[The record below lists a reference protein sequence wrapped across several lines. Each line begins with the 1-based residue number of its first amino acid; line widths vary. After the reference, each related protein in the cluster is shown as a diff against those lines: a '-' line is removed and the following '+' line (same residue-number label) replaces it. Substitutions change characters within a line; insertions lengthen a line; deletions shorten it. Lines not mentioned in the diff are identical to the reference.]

1 VTLVTLRLCDLTTSR
16 PHDHATLLIQKR
28 RLSMSWSFKIAQIAG
43 IPIKLH
49 MTFFIIILLGAWQW
63 AGRSDDAVT
72 GAIFGAALMVALFG
86 CVVLHELGHSLTAR
100 VYGIQ
105 TREILLL
112 PLGGVAQL
120 SKNPEQPRHELLIA
134 LAGPLVNVVI
144 ALVLILI
151 GLTPQINLF
160 AYVMDGRGLSEILN
174 NDLSLN
180 NFLLWLLSANVSL
193 VLFNLV
199 PAFPL
204 DGGRVLRALLAMG
217 LGYPRATRIASAIG
231 QLLAIGFGLLGLFN
245 GNLLLVLVAVF
256 IFVGATQE
264 TAVAESKVVLTTRR
278 LGDAYN
284 RHVITLQNGDRLS
297 RVVDYLL
304 TSYQPDFAVLFGK
317 KLLGIVT
324 REDVMRALAS
334 QPADLYVSEI
344 MKREVVNLDA
354 NLNLDEARE
363 QLGEQGA
370 RVAAVYDGE
379 NFLGL
384 ISMEDI
390 QEAFSVL
397 MFNQRHIELKQTAA

>member
-1 VTLVTLRLCDLTTSR
+1 
-16 PHDHATLLIQKR
+16 
-28 RLSMSWSFKIAQIAG
+28 MGWSFKIAQVAG
-43 IPIKLH
+43 IPIRLH
-49 MTFFIIILLGAWQW
+49 ITFFIIILLGAWQW
-63 AGRSDDAVT
+63 ADRT
-72 GAIFGAALMVALFG
+72 GDPVGGAFFGAALMLALFL
-86 CVVLHELGHSLTAR
+86 CVTLHELGHSLTAR
-100 VYGIQ
+100 AFGIE

-120 SKNPEQPRHELLIA
+120 SKNPEQPRQELWIA
-134 LAGPLVNVVI
+134 LAGPLVNVAI
-144 ALVLILI
+144 ALILILI
-151 GLTPQINLF
+151 GLTPQVNLF
-160 AYVMDGRGLSEILN
+160 AYLLDGRGLSEILSN
-174 NDLSLN
+174 EQSLS

-193 VLFNLV
+193 VLFNLI

-204 DGGRVLRALLAMG
+204 DGGRVLRALLAMW
-217 LGYPRATRIASAIG
+217 LGFPQATRIASTIG
-231 QLLAIGFGLLGLFN
+231 QVVAIGFGIFGLLS
-245 GNLLLVLVAVF
+245 GNLLLALVAVF

-317 KLLGIVT
+317 KLLGVVT
-324 REDVMRALAS
+324 RDDVMQALAT
-334 QPADLYVSEI
+334 QPHDLYVSEV
-344 MKREVVNLDA
+344 MRREVLKLDA
-354 NLNLDEARE
+354 NLTLDAARD
-363 QLGEQGA
+363 QMSEQGV

-384 ISMEDI
+384 ISIEDI

-397 MFNQRHIELKQTAA
+397 MFNQRHLELKKAAT

>member
-1 VTLVTLRLCDLTTSR
+1 
-16 PHDHATLLIQKR
+16 
-28 RLSMSWSFKIAQIAG
+28 MGWSFTIARVAG

-49 MTFFIIILLGAWQW
+49 ITFFIIILLGAWQW
-63 AGRSDDAVT
+63 AGRSADPVA
-72 GAIFGAALMVALFG
+72 GSFFGAALMLALFL
-86 CVVLHELGHSLTAR
+86 CVTLHELGHSLVAR
-100 VYGIQ
+100 AFGIQ

-120 SKNPEQPRHELLIA
+120 SKNPDQPAHELWIA

-144 ALVLILI
+144 AGILIVI
-151 GLTPQINLF
+151 GLTPQVDLF
-160 AYVMDGRGLSEILN
+160 AYLLDGRGLSEILG
-174 NDLSLN
+174 NDITLS
-180 NFLLWLLSANVSL
+180 NFLLWLLSANISL
-193 VLFNLV
+193 VIFNLI

-204 DGGRVLRALLAMG
+204 DGGRVLRALLAMQ
-217 LGYPRATRIASAIG
+217 LGFPRATRIASAIG
-231 QLLAIGFGLLGLFN
+231 QFVAIGFGLFGLLS
-245 GNLLLVLVAVF
+245 GNLLLALVAVF
-256 IFVGATQE
+256 VFVGATQE

-284 RHVITLQNGDRLS
+284 RHVLTLQNGDRLS

-324 REDVMRALAS
+324 RDDVMQALAS
-334 QPADLYVSEI
+334 QPYDLYVSEV
-344 MKREVVNLDA
+344 MRREVVKLDA
-354 NLNLDEARE
+354 NLTLDDARD
-363 QLGEQGA
+363 QMSEQGV

-397 MFNQRHIELKQTAA
+397 MFNQRHVELQKAAA

>member
-1 VTLVTLRLCDLTTSR
+1 
-16 PHDHATLLIQKR
+16 
-28 RLSMSWSFKIAQIAG
+28 MNWSVKIAQIAG

-49 MTFFIIILLGAWQW
+49 MTFFIIVLLGAWQW
-63 AGRSDDAVT
+63 AGRSADPVA
-72 GAIFGAALMVALFG
+72 GALFGATLIVALFA
-86 CVVLHELGHSLTAR
+86 CVVLHELGHSLMAR
-100 VYGIQ
+100 RFGIE

-120 SKNPEQPRHELLIA
+120 NKNPEQPRHELLIA

-144 ALVLILI
+144 VLLLVII
-151 GLTPQINLF
+151 GLTPQVNLF
-160 AYVMDGRGLSEILN
+160 TYLLDGRGLSEILGTE
-174 NDLSLN
+174 LSLN
-180 NFLLWLLSANVSL
+180 NLLLWLLSANMSL
-193 VLFNLV
+193 VLFNLI

-217 LGYPRATRIASAIG
+217 LGFPRATRIAAAIG
-231 QLLAIGFGLLGLFN
+231 QLVAIGLGIFGLFS
-245 GNLLLVLVAVF
+245 GNFLLVLVAIF

-284 RHVITLQNGDRLS
+284 RHVLTLQNGDRLS

-304 TSYQPDFAVLFGK
+304 TSYQPDFAVMFGK

-324 REDVMRALAS
+324 REQVMQALAA
-334 QPADLYVSEI
+334 QPEDLYVSEI
-344 MKREVVNLDA
+344 MTREFVKLDA

-363 QLGEQGA
+363 QLGTHGA
-370 RVAAVYDGE
+370 RVAAVYAGE
-379 NFLGL
+379 DFLGL
-384 ISMEDI
+384 ISIEDI

-397 MFNQRHIELKQTAA
+397 MFNQRHVELKQAIV

>member
-1 VTLVTLRLCDLTTSR
+1 
-16 PHDHATLLIQKR
+16 
-28 RLSMSWSFKIAQIAG
+28 MGWSFRIAQIAG

-49 MTFFIIILLGAWQW
+49 VTFFIIILLGAWQW
-63 AGRSDDAVT
+63 AGRTEDAIG
-72 GAIFGAALMVALFG
+72 GALFGAALMLALFL
-86 CVVLHELGHSLTAR
+86 CVTLHELGHSLVAR
-100 VYGIQ
+100 AFGIQ

-120 SKNPEQPRHELLIA
+120 SQNPDQPRQELWIA

-144 ALVLILI
+144 ALILIVI
-151 GLTPQINLF
+151 GLTPQVDLF
-160 AYVMDGRGLSEILN
+160 AYLLDGRGLSEILS
-174 NDLSLN
+174 NDISLT
-180 NFLLWLLSANVSL
+180 NFLLWLLSANISL

-217 LGYPRATRIASAIG
+217 LGFPRATRIASAIG
-231 QLLAIGFGLLGLFN
+231 QLIAIGFGIFGLLS
-245 GNLLLVLVAVF
+245 GNLLLALVAVF

-284 RHVITLQNGDRLS
+284 RHVITLQNGDRIS

-334 QPADLYVSEI
+334 QPYDLYVSEV
-344 MKREVVNLDA
+344 MVRDVVKLDA
-354 NLNLDEARE
+354 NLTLDEARDQMAE
-363 QLGEQGA
+363 RSV

-379 NFLGL
+379 DFLGL
-384 ISMEDI
+384 ISREDI

-397 MFNQRHIELKQTAA
+397 MFNQRHVELKQAAAA

>member
-1 VTLVTLRLCDLTTSR
+1 
-16 PHDHATLLIQKR
+16 
-28 RLSMSWSFKIAQIAG
+28 MGWSFTIARVAG

-49 MTFFIIILLGAWQW
+49 ITFFIIILLGAWQW
-63 AGRSDDAVT
+63 SGRSADPVA
-72 GAIFGAALMVALFG
+72 GSLFGAALMLALFL
-86 CVVLHELGHSLTAR
+86 CVTLHELGHSLVAR
-100 VYGIQ
+100 AFGIQ

-120 SKNPEQPRHELLIA
+120 SKNPDQPAHELWIA

-144 ALVLILI
+144 ASLLIVI
-151 GLTPQINLF
+151 GLTPQVDLF
-160 AYVMDGRGLSEILN
+160 AYLLDGRGLSEILGS
-174 NDLSLN
+174 DITLS
-180 NFLLWLLSANVSL
+180 NFLLWLLSANISL
-193 VLFNLV
+193 VIFNLI

-204 DGGRVLRALLAMG
+204 DGGRVLRALLAMQ
-217 LGYPRATRIASAIG
+217 LGFPRATRIASAIG
-231 QLLAIGFGLLGLFN
+231 QFGAIGFGIFGLLS
-245 GNLLLVLVAVF
+245 GNLLLALVAVF

-284 RHVITLQNGDRLS
+284 RHVLTLQNGDRLS

-324 REDVMRALAS
+324 RDDVLQALAS
-334 QPADLYVSEI
+334 QPQDLYVSEV
-344 MKREVVNLDA
+344 MRREVVKLDA
-354 NLNLDEARE
+354 NLTLDDARD
-363 QLGEQGA
+363 QMSEQGV

-397 MFNQRHIELKQTAA
+397 MFNQRHVELQRVAA

>member
-1 VTLVTLRLCDLTTSR
+1 
-16 PHDHATLLIQKR
+16 
-28 RLSMSWSFKIAQIAG
+28 MSWSFRIAQIAG

-49 MTFFIIILLGAWQW
+49 ITFFIIILLGAWQW
-63 AGRSDDAVT
+63 AGRSEDAIA
-72 GAIFGAALMVALFG
+72 GSLFGAALMLALFL
-86 CVVLHELGHSLTAR
+86 CVTLHELGHSLMAR
-100 VYGIQ
+100 YFGIQ

-120 SKNPEQPRHELLIA
+120 NKNPDQPGHELWIA
-134 LAGPLVNVVI
+134 LAGPIVNVII
-144 ALVLILI
+144 AFVLIVI
-151 GLTPQINLF
+151 GLTPQIDLF
-160 AYVMDGRGLSEILN
+160 AYVLDGQGLTNILSS
-174 NDLSLN
+174 DITLN
-180 NFLLWLLSANVSL
+180 NFLLWLLSANISL
-193 VLFNLV
+193 VLFNMI

-217 LGYPRATRIASAIG
+217 LGFPRATRVASAIG
-231 QLLAIGFGLLGLFN
+231 QFVAIGLGIFGLLT
-245 GNLLLVLVAVF
+245 GNLILALVAVF

-297 RVVDYLL
+297 RVVDYIL

-324 REDVMRALAS
+324 REDVMRALAT
-334 QPADLYVSEI
+334 QPDDLYVSEV
-344 MKREVVNLDA
+344 MVREVVKLDA
-354 NLNLDEARE
+354 NLTLDEARE
-363 QLGEQGA
+363 QMAERSV
-370 RVAAVYDGE
+370 RVAAVYEGE

-397 MFNQRHIELKQTAA
+397 MFNQRHVELKQAATT

>member
-1 VTLVTLRLCDLTTSR
+1 
-16 PHDHATLLIQKR
+16 
-28 RLSMSWSFKIAQIAG
+28 MGWSFKIAQLAG
-43 IPIKLH
+43 IPVKLH
-49 MTFFIIILLGAWQW
+49 ITFFIIILLGAWQW
-63 AGRSDDAVT
+63 AGRSADPVA
-72 GAIFGAALMVALFG
+72 GAFFGAALMLALFL
-86 CVVLHELGHSLTAR
+86 CVTLHELGHSLVAR
-100 VYGIQ
+100 AFGIQ

-120 SKNPEQPRHELLIA
+120 SKNPDQPAHELWIA

-144 ALVLILI
+144 AFILIII
-151 GLTPQINLF
+151 GLTPQVDLF
-160 AYVMDGRGLSEILN
+160 AYLLDGRGLSEILSS
-174 NDLSLN
+174 DITLN
-180 NFLLWLLSANVSL
+180 NFLLWLISANVSL
-193 VLFNLV
+193 VLFNLA

-217 LGYPRATRIASAIG
+217 LGFPRATRIASVIG
-231 QLLAIGFGLLGLFN
+231 QLVAMGFGLFGLFS
-245 GNLLLVLVAVF
+245 GNLLLALVAVF

-264 TAVAESKVVLTTRR
+264 TAVAQSKVVLTTHR

-324 REDVMRALAS
+324 RDDVLRALAT
-334 QPADLYVSEI
+334 QPYDLYVSEV
-344 MKREVVNLDA
+344 MTREVVKLDA
-354 NLNLDEARE
+354 NLTLDEARE
-363 QLGEQGA
+363 QISERGV
-370 RVAAVYDGE
+370 RVAAVYDGD

-390 QEAFSVL
+390 QEAFSIL
-397 MFNQRHIELKQTAA
+397 MFTQRHIELKQTAAA

>member
-1 VTLVTLRLCDLTTSR
+1 
-16 PHDHATLLIQKR
+16 
-28 RLSMSWSFKIAQIAG
+28 MGWSFKIAQVAG

-49 MTFFIIILLGAWQW
+49 ITFFIIILLGAWQW
-63 AGRSDDAVT
+63 ADRTADPVG
-72 GAIFGAALMVALFG
+72 GALFGAALMLALFL
-86 CVVLHELGHSLTAR
+86 CVTLHELGHSLTAR
-100 VYGIQ
+100 AFGIQ

-120 SKNPEQPRHELLIA
+120 SKNPEQPRHELWIA

-144 ALVLILI
+144 ALILILI
-151 GLTPQINLF
+151 GLTPQVDLF
-160 AYVMDGRGLSEILN
+160 AYLLDGRGLSEILSSEQS
-174 NDLSLN
+174 LS

-193 VLFNLV
+193 VLFNLI

-217 LGYPRATRIASAIG
+217 LGFPRATRIASGIG
-231 QLLAIGFGLLGLFN
+231 QLVAIGFGIFGLLS
-245 GNLLLVLVAVF
+245 GNLLLALVAVF

-317 KLLGIVT
+317 KLLGVVT
-324 REDVMRALAS
+324 RDDVMQALAS
-334 QPADLYVSEI
+334 QPHDLYVSEV
-344 MKREVVNLDA
+344 MRREVLKLDA
-354 NLNLDEARE
+354 NLTLDAARE
-363 QLGEQGA
+363 QMSEQGV

-397 MFNQRHIELKQTAA
+397 MFNQRHLELKQAAA

>member
-1 VTLVTLRLCDLTTSR
+1 
-16 PHDHATLLIQKR
+16 
-28 RLSMSWSFKIAQIAG
+28 MSWSFRIAEISG

-49 MTFFIIILLGAWQW
+49 VTFFIIILLGAWQW
-63 AGRSDDAVT
+63 AGRSEDAIA
-72 GAIFGAALMVALFG
+72 GALFGAALMLALFL
-86 CVVLHELGHSLTAR
+86 CVTLHELGHSLTAR
-100 VYGIQ
+100 AFGIQ

-120 SKNPEQPRHELLIA
+120 SKNPDQPAHELWIA
-134 LAGPLVNVVI
+134 LAGPIVNVVI
-144 ALVLILI
+144 AFVLILI
-151 GLTPQINLF
+151 GLTPQIDLF
-160 AYVMDGRGLSEILN
+160 AYLLDGQGLTNILT
-174 NDLSLN
+174 NDITLS

-193 VLFNLV
+193 VLFNMI

-217 LGYPRATRIASAIG
+217 MGFPRATRIASAIG
-231 QLLAIGFGLLGLFN
+231 QFAAIALGLFGLLT
-245 GNLLLVLVAVF
+245 GNLILALVAVF

-297 RVVDYLL
+297 RVVDYIL

-324 REDVMRALAS
+324 RDDVMRALAS
-334 QPADLYVSEI
+334 QPYDLYVSEV
-344 MKREVVNLDA
+344 MKRDFVKLDA
-354 NLNLDEARE
+354 NLTLDEARDQLAE
-363 QLGEQGA
+363 QSV

-390 QEAFSVL
+390 QEAFSIL
-397 MFNQRHIELKQTAA
+397 MFNQRHVELKQAAAA

>member
-1 VTLVTLRLCDLTTSR
+1 
-16 PHDHATLLIQKR
+16 
-28 RLSMSWSFKIAQIAG
+28 MGWSFKIAQVAG
-43 IPIKLH
+43 IPIRLH
-49 MTFFIIILLGAWQW
+49 ITFFIIILLGAWQW
-63 AGRSDDAVT
+63 ADRTADPVG
-72 GAIFGAALMVALFG
+72 GALFGAALMLALFL
-86 CVVLHELGHSLTAR
+86 CVTLHELGHSLTAR
-100 VYGIQ
+100 VFGIQ

-120 SKNPEQPRHELLIA
+120 SKNPEQPRQELWIA
-134 LAGPLVNVVI
+134 LAGPLVNVAI
-144 ALVLILI
+144 ALILILI
-151 GLTPQINLF
+151 GLTPQVDLF
-160 AYVMDGRGLSEILN
+160 AYLLDGRGLSEILSSEQS
-174 NDLSLN
+174 LS

-193 VLFNLV
+193 VLFNLI

-204 DGGRVLRALLAMG
+204 DGGRVLRALLAMW
-217 LGYPRATRIASAIG
+217 LGFPQATRIASGIG
-231 QLLAIGFGLLGLFN
+231 QLVAIGFGIFGLLS
-245 GNLLLVLVAVF
+245 GNLLLALVAVF

-264 TAVAESKVVLTTRR
+264 TTVAESKVVLTTRR

-324 REDVMRALAS
+324 RDDVLQALAT
-334 QPADLYVSEI
+334 QPHDLYVSEV
-344 MKREVVNLDA
+344 MRREVLKLDA
-354 NLNLDEARE
+354 DLTLDAARD
-363 QLGEQGA
+363 QMSEQGV

-384 ISMEDI
+384 ISMEDM

-397 MFNQRHIELKQTAA
+397 MFNQRHLELKQAA

>member
-1 VTLVTLRLCDLTTSR
+1 
-16 PHDHATLLIQKR
+16 
-28 RLSMSWSFKIAQIAG
+28 MNWSVKIAQIAG

-49 MTFFIIILLGAWQW
+49 MTFFIIVLLGAWQW
-63 AGRSDDAVT
+63 AGRSADPVA
-72 GAIFGAALMVALFG
+72 GALFGATLIVALFA
-86 CVVLHELGHSLTAR
+86 CVVLHELGHSLMAR
-100 VYGIQ
+100 RFGIE

-120 SKNPEQPRHELLIA
+120 NKNPEQPRHELLIA

-144 ALVLILI
+144 VLLLVII
-151 GLTPQINLF
+151 GLTPQVNLF
-160 AYVMDGRGLSEILN
+160 TYLLDGRGLSEILGTE
-174 NDLSLN
+174 LSLN
-180 NFLLWLLSANVSL
+180 NLLLWLLSANMSL
-193 VLFNLV
+193 VLFNLI

-217 LGYPRATRIASAIG
+217 LGFPRATRIASAIG
-231 QLLAIGFGLLGLFN
+231 QLVAIGLGIFGLFS
-245 GNLLLVLVAVF
+245 GNFLLVLVAIF

-284 RHVITLQNGDRLS
+284 RHVLTLQNGDRLS

-304 TSYQPDFAVLFGK
+304 TSYQPDFAVMFGK

-324 REDVMRALAS
+324 REQVMQALAA
-334 QPADLYVSEI
+334 QPEDLYVSEI
-344 MKREVVNLDA
+344 MTREFVKLDA

-363 QLGEQGA
+363 QLGTHGA
-370 RVAAVYDGE
+370 RVAAVYAGE
-379 NFLGL
+379 DFLGL
-384 ISMEDI
+384 ISIEDI

-397 MFNQRHIELKQTAA
+397 MFNQRHVELKQAIV

>member
-1 VTLVTLRLCDLTTSR
+1 
-16 PHDHATLLIQKR
+16 
-28 RLSMSWSFKIAQIAG
+28 MNWSVKIAQIAG

-49 MTFFIIILLGAWQW
+49 MTFFILVLLGAWQW
-63 AGRSDDAVT
+63 AGRSADPVA
-72 GAIFGAALMVALFG
+72 GALFGATLIVALFA
-86 CVVLHELGHSLTAR
+86 CVVLHELGHSLMAR
-100 VYGIQ
+100 RFGIE

-120 SKNPEQPRHELLIA
+120 NKNPEQPRHELLIA

-144 ALVLILI
+144 VLLLVII
-151 GLTPQINLF
+151 GLTPQVNLF
-160 AYVMDGRGLSEILN
+160 TYLLDGRGLSEILGTE
-174 NDLSLN
+174 LSLN
-180 NFLLWLLSANVSL
+180 NLLLWLLSANMSL
-193 VLFNLV
+193 VLFNLI

-217 LGYPRATRIASAIG
+217 LGFPRATRIAAAIG
-231 QLLAIGFGLLGLFN
+231 QLVAIGLGIFGLFS
-245 GNLLLVLVAVF
+245 GNFLLVLVAIF

-284 RHVITLQNGDRLS
+284 RHVLTLQNGDRLS

-304 TSYQPDFAVLFGK
+304 TSYQPDFAVMFGK

-324 REDVMRALAS
+324 REQVMQALAA
-334 QPADLYVSEI
+334 QPEDLYVSEI
-344 MKREVVNLDA
+344 MTREFVKLDA

-363 QLGEQGA
+363 QLGTHGA
-370 RVAAVYDGE
+370 RVAAVYAGE
-379 NFLGL
+379 DFLGL
-384 ISMEDI
+384 ISIEDI

-397 MFNQRHIELKQTAA
+397 MFNQRHVELKQAIV

>member
-1 VTLVTLRLCDLTTSR
+1 
-16 PHDHATLLIQKR
+16 
-28 RLSMSWSFKIAQIAG
+28 MGWSFTIARVAG

-49 MTFFIIILLGAWQW
+49 ITFFIIILLGAWQW
-63 AGRSDDAVT
+63 SGRSADPVA
-72 GAIFGAALMVALFG
+72 GSLFGAALMLALFL
-86 CVVLHELGHSLTAR
+86 CVTLHELGHSLTAR
-100 VYGIQ
+100 AFGIQ

-120 SKNPEQPRHELLIA
+120 SKNPDQPAHELWIA

-144 ALVLILI
+144 AGILIVI
-151 GLTPQINLF
+151 GLTPQVDLF
-160 AYVMDGRGLSEILN
+160 AYLLDGRGLSEILGT
-174 NDLSLN
+174 DITLS
-180 NFLLWLLSANVSL
+180 NFLLWLLSANISL
-193 VLFNLV
+193 VLFNLI

-217 LGYPRATRIASAIG
+217 LGFPRATRIASAIG
-231 QLLAIGFGLLGLFN
+231 QFVAIGFGIFGLLS
-245 GNLLLVLVAVF
+245 GNLLLALVAVF

-324 REDVMRALAS
+324 REDVMQALAT
-334 QPADLYVSEI
+334 QPYDLYVSEV
-344 MKREVVNLDA
+344 MRREVVKLDA
-354 NLNLDEARE
+354 NLTLDEARN
-363 QLGEQGA
+363 QMSEQGV

-397 MFNQRHIELKQTAA
+397 MFNQRHLSLQQTAT

>member
-1 VTLVTLRLCDLTTSR
+1 VT
-16 PHDHATLLIQKR
+16 
-28 RLSMSWSFKIAQIAG
+28 
-43 IPIKLH
+43 
-49 MTFFIIILLGAWQW
+49 
-63 AGRSDDAVT
+63 
-72 GAIFGAALMVALFG
+72 
-86 CVVLHELGHSLTAR
+86 LHELGHSLTAR
-100 VYGIQ
+100 AFGIQ

-120 SKNPEQPRHELLIA
+120 SKNPDQPAHELWIA
-134 LAGPLVNVVI
+134 LAGPIVNVVI
-144 ALVLILI
+144 AFVLILI
-151 GLTPQINLF
+151 GLTPQIDLF
-160 AYVMDGRGLSEILN
+160 AYLLDGQGLTNILT
-174 NDLSLN
+174 NDITLS

-193 VLFNLV
+193 VLFNMIR
-199 PAFPL
+199 AFPL

-217 LGYPRATRIASAIG
+217 MGFPRATRIASAIG
-231 QLLAIGFGLLGLFN
+231 QFAAIALGLFGLLT
-245 GNLLLVLVAVF
+245 GNLILALVAVF

-297 RVVDYLL
+297 RVVDYIL

-324 REDVMRALAS
+324 RDDVMRALAS
-334 QPADLYVSEI
+334 QPYDLYVSEV
-344 MKREVVNLDA
+344 MKRDFVKLDA
-354 NLNLDEARE
+354 NLTLDEARDQLAE
-363 QLGEQGA
+363 QSV

-390 QEAFSVL
+390 QEAFSIL
-397 MFNQRHIELKQTAA
+397 MFNQRHVELKQAAAA

>member
-1 VTLVTLRLCDLTTSR
+1 
-16 PHDHATLLIQKR
+16 
-28 RLSMSWSFKIAQIAG
+28 MSWSFKIGQVAG

-49 MTFFIIILLGAWQW
+49 VTFFIIILLGAWQW
-63 AGRSDDAVT
+63 AGRSSDPVA
-72 GAIFGAALMVALFG
+72 GAIFGATLMVALFL
-86 CVVLHELGHSLTAR
+86 CVTLHELGHSFAAR
-100 VYGIQ
+100 AFGIQ

-134 LAGPLVNVVI
+134 LAGPLVNVIIAVI
-144 ALVLILI
+144 LVLI
-151 GLTPQINLF
+151 GLTPQVDLF
-160 AYVMDGRGLSEILN
+160 AYLLDGRGLSEILTS
-174 NDLSLN
+174 DLTLN
-180 NFLLWLLSANVSL
+180 NLLLWLLSANVSL

-217 LGYPRATRIASAIG
+217 LGFPRATRIASAIG
-231 QLLAIGFGLLGLFN
+231 QFVAIGFGIFGLLS
-245 GNLLLVLVAVF
+245 GNLLLALVAVF

-324 REDVMRALAS
+324 REDVLRALAT
-334 QPADLYVSEI
+334 QPHDLYVSEV
-344 MKREVVNLDA
+344 MMRDVVKLDA
-354 NLNLDEARE
+354 NLTLDEARE
-363 QLGEQGA
+363 QMSEQDV

-390 QEAFSVL
+390 QEAFSIL
-397 MFNQRHIELKQTAA
+397 MFNQRHLELKQMATA

>member
-1 VTLVTLRLCDLTTSR
+1 
-16 PHDHATLLIQKR
+16 
-28 RLSMSWSFKIAQIAG
+28 MGWSFTIARVAG

-49 MTFFIIILLGAWQW
+49 ITFFIIILLGAWQW
-63 AGRSDDAVT
+63 AGRSADPVA
-72 GAIFGAALMVALFG
+72 GSLFGAALMLALFL
-86 CVVLHELGHSLTAR
+86 CVTLHELGHSLVAR
-100 VYGIQ
+100 AFGIQ

-120 SKNPEQPRHELLIA
+120 SKNPDQPAHELWIA

-144 ALVLILI
+144 AGILIVI
-151 GLTPQINLF
+151 GLTPQVDLF
-160 AYVMDGRGLSEILN
+160 AYLLDGRGLSEILG
-174 NDLSLN
+174 NDITLSNL
-180 NFLLWLLSANVSL
+180 LLWLLSANISL
-193 VLFNLV
+193 VIFNLI

-204 DGGRVLRALLAMG
+204 DGGRVLRALLAMQ
-217 LGYPRATRIASAIG
+217 LGFPRATRIASAIG
-231 QLLAIGFGLLGLFN
+231 QFVAIGFGLFGLLS
-245 GNLLLVLVAVF
+245 GNLLLALVAVF
-256 IFVGATQE
+256 VFVGATQE

-284 RHVITLQNGDRLS
+284 RHVLTLQNGDRLS

-324 REDVMRALAS
+324 RDDVMQALAS
-334 QPADLYVSEI
+334 QPHDLYVSEV
-344 MKREVVNLDA
+344 MRREVVKLDA
-354 NLNLDEARE
+354 NLTLDDARD
-363 QLGEQGA
+363 QMSEQGV

-397 MFNQRHIELKQTAA
+397 MFNQRHVELQKAAA

>member
-1 VTLVTLRLCDLTTSR
+1 
-16 PHDHATLLIQKR
+16 
-28 RLSMSWSFKIAQIAG
+28 MSWSFRIAQIAG

-49 MTFFIIILLGAWQW
+49 ITFFIIILLGAWQW
-63 AGRSDDAVT
+63 AGRSDDAVA
-72 GAIFGAALMVALFG
+72 GALFGAALMLALFL
-86 CVVLHELGHSLTAR
+86 CVTLHELGHSLAAR
-100 VYGIQ
+100 AFGIE

-120 SKNPEQPRHELLIA
+120 SKNPDQPGHELWIA
-134 LAGPLVNVVI
+134 LAGPIVNVII
-144 ALVLILI
+144 AFVLILI
-151 GLTPQINLF
+151 GLTPQIDLF
-160 AYVMDGRGLSEILN
+160 AYLMDGQGLTNILS
-174 NDLSLN
+174 NDITLN

-193 VLFNLV
+193 VIFNMI

-217 LGYPRATRIASAIG
+217 LGFPRATRIASAIG
-231 QLLAIGFGLLGLFN
+231 QFAAIALGLFGLLT
-245 GNLLLVLVAVF
+245 GNLILALIAVF

-297 RVVDYLL
+297 RVVDYIL

-324 REDVMRALAS
+324 RDDVMRALAA
-334 QPADLYVSEI
+334 QPYDLYVSEV
-344 MKREVVNLDA
+344 MKRDFVKLDA
-354 NLNLDEARE
+354 NLTLDEARDQMAE
-363 QLGEQGA
+363 KSV
-370 RVAAVYDGE
+370 RVAAVYNGE
-379 NFLGL
+379 DFLGL

-397 MFNQRHIELKQTAA
+397 MFNQRHVELKQAAAAQ